1 MPTRLLTLPPMPQ
14 PTLTYYNLSP
24 SVTAFS
30 TTRHGGFSQGTYGE
44 FNINKFCGD
53 NEGCINKNL
62 EALSRTLGISG
73 NAVIMPHQTHGTE
86 VRLIA
91 KDFLALP
98 QQVKGMVLEGV
109 DALITDV
116 RNICIGI
123 STADCIPIIIYDHA
137 HHAAAAVHA
146 GWRGTVQR
154 IAQKTIDT
162 MHIAYG
168 SRPEEL
174 QAVIGPGISL
184 GAFEVGD
191 EVYSEFAEAGFDM
204 ATISRRED
212 KWHIDLKECNRQQLC
227 ASGIADSSITVS
239 PVCTYTDYAD
249 YFSARRLGTA
259 SGRIFTGIMLK

>member
-1 MPTRLLTLPPMPQ
+1 MPQ

-24 SVTAFS
+24 PVTAFS
-30 TTRHGGFSQGTYGE
+30 TTRHGGFSQGAYGE
-44 FNINKFCGD
+44 FNINRFCGD
-53 NEGCINKNL
+53 NEECINKNL
-62 EALSRTLGISG
+62 EALSQTLGISE

-98 QQVKGMVLEGV
+98 QQVKGTVLEGV

-116 RNICIGI
+116 KNICIGV
-123 STADCIPIIIYDHA
+123 STADCIPIIIYDPA
-137 HHAAAAVHA
+137 HHTAAAVHA

-154 IAQKTIDT
+154 IAQKAIDT
-162 MHIAYG
+162 MRIAYG

-184 GAFEVGD
+184 DAFEVGD
-191 EVYSEFAEAGFDM
+191 EVYSEFAEAGFDI
-204 ATISRRED
+204 AAISRRED

-227 ASGIADSSITVS
+227 ASGIADNNITVS
-239 PVCTYTDYAD
+239 PVCTYTDYAY

-259 SGRIFTGIMLK
+259 SGRIFTGIMLNKQST

>member
-1 MPTRLLTLPPMPQ
+1 MPQ
-14 PTLTYYNLSP
+14 PTLPYYTLPP
-24 SVTAFS
+24 SVIAFS
-30 TTRHGGFSQGTYGE
+30 STRHGGFSLGAYGE
-44 FNINKFCGD
+44 FNINRFCGD
-53 NEGCINKNL
+53 NEECISKNL

-73 NAVIMPHQTHGTE
+73 NTVIMPHQTHGTE

-91 KDFLALP
+91 KDFLTLP

-191 EVYSEFAEAGFDM
+191 VVYSAFAEAGFDM

-227 ASGIADSSITVS
+227 ASGIADSRITAS
-239 PVCTYTDYAD
+239 PV
-249 YFSARRLGTA
+249 
-259 SGRIFTGIMLK
+259 

>member
-1 MPTRLLTLPPMPQ
+1 MPQ

-24 SVTAFS
+24 SVIAFS
-30 TTRHGGFSQGTYGE
+30 STRHGGFSLGAYGE
-44 FNINKFCGD
+44 FNINRFCGD
-53 NEGCINKNL
+53 NEECISKNL

-73 NAVIMPHQTHGTE
+73 NTVIMPHQTHGTE

-91 KDFLALP
+91 KDFLTLP

-109 DALITDV
+109 DALITDG

-168 SRPEEL
+168 S
-174 QAVIGPGISL
+174 A
-184 GAFEVGD
+184 
-191 EVYSEFAEAGFDM
+191 
-204 ATISRRED
+204 
-212 KWHIDLKECNRQQLC
+212 LKSCRQ
-227 ASGIADSSITVS
+227 
-239 PVCTYTDYAD
+239 
-249 YFSARRLGTA
+249 
-259 SGRIFTGIMLK
+259 